1 MKQIAIVR
9 YECSI
14 CGAEF
19 DDDEKQKCIEHEI
32 QCKEN
37 IKIEAHS
44 LRNMCKRL
52 LETENK
58 CNGCPFYNPTKDK
71 CRINKPAE
79 WNLK

>member
-14 CGAEF
+14 CGAEY
-19 DDDEKQKCIEHEI
+19 DDDEKQKCIEHEK
-32 QCKEN
+32 QCRET

-58 CNGCPFYNPTKDK
+58 CNECPFYTDK
-71 CRINKPAE
+71 CNINKPYE
-79 WNLK
+79 WRL